1 MQRSITAATLL
12 LILAACSAWKGQVDP
27 LGRGRRPVL
36 PYACYQSLQ
45 TGMNAREIL
54 GKFGPPEDLAEKDGA
69 IRFLLYPCED
79 ANGESATLRMAFS
92 HNEALETSRLL
103 RRGSKEAS

>member
-12 LILAACSAWKGQVDP
+12 LFLAGCSVWKGQADP
-27 LGRGRRPVL
+27 LGRGKQPVL

-54 GKFGPPEDLAEKDGA
+54 RKFGPPEDLAEKDGA
-69 IRFLLYPCED
+69 IRTLLYRCEN
-79 ANGESATLRMAFS
+79 ANGETGTLRLAFS
-92 HNEALETSRLL
+92 PKEALETSQLL
-103 RRGSKEAS
+103 GRSSKQAS